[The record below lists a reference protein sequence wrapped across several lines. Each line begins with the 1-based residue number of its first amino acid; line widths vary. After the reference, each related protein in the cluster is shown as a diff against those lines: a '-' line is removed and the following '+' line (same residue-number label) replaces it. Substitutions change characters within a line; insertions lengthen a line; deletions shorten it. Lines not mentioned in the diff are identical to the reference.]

1 MWHNDKKYIHYDAL
15 QKLINYDWPNNT
27 RELFLKLKS
36 IKLLSR
42 GCDTIDTQHVN
53 FYPSTPMSIKTK
65 YATASYIETTEYE
78 ELKKRQ
84 NKILLK
90 ELLEFYDF
98 DVKKISALLKLH
110 QSTIYRRM
118 KKYGLERQ

>member
-1 MWHNDKKYIHYDAL
+1 
-15 QKLINYDWPNNT
+15 
-27 RELFLKLKS
+27 
-36 IKLLSR
+36 
-42 GCDTIDTQHVN
+42 
-53 FYPSTPMSIKTK
+53 MSIKTK
-65 YATASYIETTEYE
+65 YATDAYIETTEYE
-78 ELKKRQ
+78 ELKKGQ

-118 KKYGLERQ
+118 KKYGIERS